1 MRCVRGKERQ
11 VWEERRV
18 GREGR
23 GEGRAGQRSLHSARM
38 CTPCAT
44 LTKTN
49 AMCHATVESSE
60 KDTAAESQAE
70 AEGEHKAKAEG
81 ESKAE
86 AEGEQ
91 QRQRK
96 SQAD

>member
-11 VWEERRV
+11 VWEER
-18 GREGR
+18 G
-23 GEGRAGQRSLHSARM
+23 GQRSLHSARM

-60 KDTAAESQAE
+60 KGTAAESQAE
-70 AEGEHKAKAEG
+70 AEGERAK
-81 ESKAE
+81 
-86 AEGEQ
+86 Q
-91 QRQRK
+91 RQRQRK